1 MTTLPPYT
9 PASIVPG
16 MYDIL
21 LLNGRVLDGTGAPAR
36 SVDIAIEAG
45 RIVAIGDLST
55 ATATD
60 SIDAT
65 GKFVTPGFID
75 IHSHSD
81 LTLVIAG
88 QASSSVAQGITTQI
102 AGNCGVSAA
111 PTLDHVPYYGP
122 LDPAMTRGMVCD
134 WIDFDDYFDRLTD
147 QGLGTNLATLVGHG
161 NIRVAAMGWEDR
173 EATPTELERM
183 RQLTAQAMEHGSLG
197 LSSGLAYAP
206 GPYAPLE
213 ELVEL
218 GRVVGRYGGLYT
230 SHIRNQTLGIAAAVG
245 EVIAVGER
253 AGITAHVSHMQP
265 GSPMLGATA
274 DLLQTIDSVRAR
286 GVDVSCDAIPYTIG
300 STTLK
305 SLLPPW
311 SLDGGDEALLR
322 RLQDPAIRDK
332 IKADTMTHGAESGG
346 SRKRNLVKE
355 GSWDRIWL
363 GSAERNEHLTGKS
376 FAEIGQIRH
385 QDPHDAVLDVLL
397 EENARP
403 WMLAEDV
410 SEEDFLNI
418 ARHETGGII
427 SDGFSLIPEG
437 VLAEGKH
444 HPRSYA
450 AFPYFLR
457 HFIRDQGALTWEQ
470 AIHKLTGHAAARFRL
485 TDRGVLREGAW
496 ADVVIF
502 DPETIAEG
510 ADFDN
515 PYRYPHGI
523 DTVLVNGIAAVD
535 DGRLTDSRSG
545 RIVRRTA

>member
-1 MTTLPPYT
+1 
-9 PASIVPG
+9 

-21 LLNGRVLDGTGAPAR
+21 LRNGRIIDGSGGPAYNAD
-36 SVDIAIEAG
+36 VGIQQD
-45 RIVAIGDLST
+45 RIVAVGDLAEAEAST
-55 ATATD
+55 I
-60 SIDAT
+60 IDA
-65 GKFVTPGFID
+65 GGRVVAPGFID
-75 IHSHSD
+75 IHTHSD
-81 LTLVIAG
+81 LTLVIG
-88 QASSSVAQGITTQI
+88 GLASSSVAQGITTQI

-134 WIDFDDYFDRLTD
+134 WTGFDEYFQRLTS
-147 QGLGTNLATLVGHG
+147 QGVGTNVATLTGHG
-161 NIRVAAMGWEDR
+161 NIRVAAMGWDDR
-173 EATPTELERM
+173 EATATELERM
-183 RQLTAQAMEHGSLG
+183 CQLTAQAMEDGSLG

-206 GPYAPLE
+206 GPYAPLA

-218 GRVVGRYGGLYT
+218 GKVVGRYGGLYT
-230 SHIRNQTLGIAAAVG
+230 SHIRNQTLGIADAVG
-245 EVIAVGER
+245 EVIAVGEQ

-265 GSPMLGATA
+265 GSPMLGSTA
-274 DLLQTIDSVRAR
+274 GLLETIDAVRAR
-286 GVDVSCDAIPYTIG
+286 GVDISCDAIPYTIG

-322 RLQDPAIRDK
+322 RLRDPVQRDK

-346 SRKRNLVKE
+346 SRKRNLVKD

-363 GSAERNEHLTGKS
+363 GSAEVNAHLAGKT
-376 FAEIGQIRH
+376 FAEIGQIRG
-385 QDPHDAVLDVLL
+385 QDPHDAVLDIIV
-397 EENARP
+397 EDGAQP

-418 ARHETGGII
+418 ARHAAGGVI

-437 VLAEGKH
+437 VLAEGRH
-444 HPRSYA
+444 HPRSYG

-457 HFIRDQGALTWEQ
+457 RFIREQGALTWEQ
-470 AIHKLTGHAAARFRL
+470 AVHKLTGHAAARFGL
-485 TDRGVLREGAW
+485 HDRGLLREGAW

-510 ADFDN
+510 ADFDD
-515 PYRYPHGI
+515 PYRYPQGI
-523 DTVLVNGIAAVD
+523 DTVLVNGVAAVR
-535 DGRLTDSRSG
+535 DGHLTDSRSG
-545 RIVRRTA
+545 RILRRAA

>member
-1 MTTLPPYT
+1 
-9 PASIVPG
+9 
-16 MYDIL
+16 MYDL
-21 LLNGRVLDGTGAPAR
+21 LLRNGRVLDGTGAPAQR
-36 SVDIAIEAG
+36 ADVAIQDD
-45 RIVAIGDLST
+45 RIIAIGDLSAAPASET
-55 ATATD
+55 
-60 SIDAT
+60 IDAT
-65 GKFVTPGFID
+65 GRFVTPGFID
-75 IHSHSD
+75 IHTHSD
-81 LTLVIAG
+81 LTLVIEG
-88 QASSSVAQGITTQI
+88 RASSSLAQGVTTQI

-122 LDPAMTRGMVCD
+122 LDPAMTRGLVCD
-134 WIDFDDYFDRLTD
+134 WTSFDEYFDRLAG
-147 QGLGTNLATLVGHG
+147 QGVGTNVATLVGHG

-183 RQLTAQAMEHGSLG
+183 CQLTAQAMEDGALG

-218 GRVVGRYGGLYT
+218 GKVVGRYGGLYT
-230 SHIRNQTLGIAAAVG
+230 SHIRNQTLGIADAVD

-274 DLLQTIDSVRAR
+274 GLLATIDATRAR
-286 GVDVSCDAIPYTIG
+286 GVDISCDAIPYTIG

-322 RLQDPAIRDK
+322 RLRDPQMRAR

-346 SRKRNLVKE
+346 SRKRNLVKD
-355 GSWDRIWL
+355 GTWDRIWL
-363 GSAERNEHLTGKS
+363 GSSEANAHLVGKS
-376 FAEIGQIRH
+376 FAEIGRIRG
-385 QDPHDAVLDVLL
+385 QDPHDAVLDILI
-397 EENARP
+397 EEEARP

-418 ARHETGGII
+418 VRHETGGVI
-427 SDGFSLIPEG
+427 SDGFSLVPEG

-444 HPRSYA
+444 HPRSYG

-457 HFIRDQGALTWEQ
+457 RFVRQLGALTWEQ
-470 AIHKLTGHAAARFRL
+470 AVHKLTGHAAARFGL
-485 TDRGVLREGAW
+485 ADRGLLREGAW

-502 DPETIAEG
+502 DPDTIAEG
-510 ADFDN
+510 ADFDD

-523 DTVLVNGIAAVD
+523 DTVLVNGVAAVRE
-535 DGRLTDSRSG
+535 GRLTDSRSG
-545 RIVRRTA
+545 RILRRAA

>member
-1 MTTLPPYT
+1 
-9 PASIVPG
+9 
-16 MYDIL
+16 MYDTLVI
-21 LLNGRVLDGTGAPAR
+21 NGRVLDGTGAPCQTAD
-36 SVDIAIEAG
+36 VAIQDG
-45 RIVAIGDLST
+45 RIVAIGDLSAAS
-55 ATATD
+55 ATET
-60 SIDAT
+60 IDA
-65 GKFVTPGFID
+65 GGHFVAPGFID
-75 IHSHSD
+75 IHTHSD

-88 QASSSVAQGITTQI
+88 LASSSVAQGITTQI

-134 WIDFDDYFDRLTD
+134 WTGFDEYFERLVG
-147 QGLGTNLATLVGHG
+147 QGVGTNLATLVGHG
-161 NIRVAAMGWEDR
+161 NIRVAAMGWDDR
-173 EATPTELERM
+173 HATSSELERM
-183 RQLTAQAMEHGSLG
+183 CQLTAQAMEDGSLG

-206 GPYAPLE
+206 GPYAPLA

-218 GRVVGRYGGLYT
+218 GKVVGRYGGIYT
-230 SHIRNQTLGIAAAVG
+230 SHIRNQTRGISEAVG
-245 EVIAVGER
+245 EVIAVGEQ

-265 GSPMLGATA
+265 GSPMIGATA
-274 DLLQTIDSVRAR
+274 GLLATIDAVRAR
-286 GVDVSCDAIPYTIG
+286 GIDISCDAIPYTIG

-311 SLDGGDEALLR
+311 ALDGGDEALLR
-322 RLQDPAIRDK
+322 RLGNPEQRDK

-346 SRKRNLVKE
+346 SRKRNLVKD

-363 GSAERNEHLTGKS
+363 GSAKTNSHLAGKT
-376 FAEIGQIRH
+376 FAEIGQIRG
-385 QDPHDAVLDVLL
+385 QDPHDAVLDIII
-397 EENARP
+397 EDAAQP

-444 HPRSYA
+444 HPRSYG

-457 HFIRDQGALTWEQ
+457 HFIREQQALTWEQ
-470 AIHKLTGHAAARFRL
+470 AVHKLTGHAAARFGL
-485 TDRGVLREGAW
+485 VDRGLLREGAW

-502 DPETIAEG
+502 DPDTIAEG
-510 ADFDN
+510 ASFDD
-515 PYRYPHGI
+515 PYRYPQGI
-523 DTVLVNGIAAVD
+523 GTVLVNGVAAVRE
-535 DGRLTDSRSG
+535 GHLTDSRSG
-545 RIVRRTA
+545 RILRRAA